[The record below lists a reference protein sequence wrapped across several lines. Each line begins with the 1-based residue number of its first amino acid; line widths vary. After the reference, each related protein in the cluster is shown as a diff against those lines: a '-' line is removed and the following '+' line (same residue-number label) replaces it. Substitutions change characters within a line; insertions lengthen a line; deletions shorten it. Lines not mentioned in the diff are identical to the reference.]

1 MSASQTLAQS
11 AQDSIAQDILAGRIP
26 PNSWLRLAAL
36 RQTYGVGLS
45 PLREAMANLAGRG
58 LIVQEGQ
65 RGFRVAPVSR
75 ADLQDLTQTRITL
88 EDQALR
94 AALRAGDSAWEAGII
109 AARHR
114 LSRHPRVQERLI
126 DEEWEILHRDF
137 HFAFFTACP
146 LPRLVGFCHQLH
158 DQFDRYRRLAVQA
171 AGRHP
176 KIPPM
181 YDSLLEAT
189 LDRAA
194 DTASGLL
201 CQHITDSAAQVEEM
215 AGERWFGAAGT
226 DVADQPSKRP
236 GNGRAKPRD

>member
-11 AQDSIAQDILAGRIP
+11 AQDSIASDILAGRIP
-26 PNSWLRLAAL
+26 PDSWLRLAVL
-36 RQTYGVGLS
+36 GQTYGVGLS

-75 ADLQDLTQTRITL
+75 TDLQDLTQTRIML

-126 DEEWEILHRDF
+126 DEDWEVLHRDF

-158 DQFDRYRRLAVQA
+158 DQFDRYRRLAVLA
-171 AGRHP
+171 AGHHP
-176 KIPPM
+176 KLPPM
-181 YDSLLEAT
+181 YDALLDAT

-194 DTASGLL
+194 DRASALL
-201 CQHITDSAAQVEEM
+201 CQHIADSAAQIEEM
-215 AGERWFGAAGT
+215 AAERWFDAAGT
-226 DVADQPSKRP
+226 DVAHPPARRS
-236 GNGRAKPRD
+236 NTARART